1 MLTCSQGTS
10 LNSLEEGLQAAKV
23 QVPACETKRRRPV
36 RAPGNW
42 LLLVAVIAVIATPH
56 ERTWRTWRTVGS
68 LPPGPL
74 S

>member
-10 LNSLEEGLQAAKV
+10 LNSLEEGLRAAKV

-42 LLLVAVIAVIATPH
+42 LHMVAVIAVIA
-56 ERTWRTWRTVGS
+56 VGCGW
-68 LPPGPL
+68 LQLVAVG
-74 S
+74 